1 MLSQVYHEQLEEAYS
16 KAATA
21 VPAQPPKRM
30 HDFIDSFEFR
40 LTSEQ
45 LKLFKDQY
53 QIDPKKSEEELNFFI
68 KLATI
73 MSEASAYLCS
83 GLKGANMEFG
93 DVCNIN
99 HKTKP
104 SDV

>member
-1 MLSQVYHEQLEEAYS
+1 
-16 KAATA
+16 
-21 VPAQPPKRM
+21 M
-30 HDFIDSFEFR
+30 HDFMDSFEFR

-53 QIDPKKSEEELNFFI
+53 QIDPKKSEEELKFFI
-68 KLATI
+68 KLAAI
-73 MSEASAYLCS
+73 MSEVSAYLCS

-104 SDV
+104 SDI